1 MRPSVAGIITARG
14 GSKGIPHKNILPL
27 AGKPV
32 IAWTIEAARQS
43 PSVQRVL
50 VSTDDEETARI
61 SVEWGAEVPFMRPAE
76 LAQDDTSHIAVMLH
90 ALRWLAEHEE
100 AQPDYIMLLQPTSPL
115 RTADDIEAAIQL
127 AVDKDAA
134 SVIGV
139 SHSIKHPYRAKGIA
153 PDGTLAEFMTIPLP
167 GTSETR
173 RQAFP
178 DAYDVN
184 GAIYLVRRE
193 VLLDQH
199 TFQPPRTFPYIMPPQ
214 RSLELD
220 QPWDLYLMNIIL
232 EHRHDSPYN

>member
-14 GSKGIPHKNILPL
+14 GSKGIPRKNIRPL

-50 VSTDDEETARI
+50 VSTDDEEIARI
-61 SVEWGAEVPFMRPAE
+61 STDWGAEVPFMRPAE
-76 LAQDDTSHIAVMLH
+76 LARDDTPHMAVMLH
-90 ALRWLAEHEE
+90 ALRWLTDHQE
-100 AQPDYIMLLQPTSPL
+100 AQPDYVLLLQPTSPL
-115 RTADDIEAAIQL
+115 RTAEDIDAAVQL
-127 AVDKDAA
+127 AVDKDAD
-134 SVIGV
+134 SVVGM
-139 SHSIKHPYRAKGIA
+139 SHSIKHPYRAKRIA
-153 PDGTLAEFMTIPLP
+153 QDGTLAEFMTIPLP
-167 GTSETR
+167 GTTETR
-173 RQAFP
+173 RQVFP
-178 DAYDVN
+178 EAYDVN

-199 TFQPPRTFPYIMPPQ
+199 TFQPPRTFPYIMPPH